1 MKTQKLHTF
10 GCSITQGFALPDVVK
25 PILDSKG
32 NPLPDRQVKNR
43 IDSGEI
49 AWTDIHLYEPSK
61 HAWPQVLANKLGVP
75 VINHARRGACFKQIA
90 RQCAVGAKD
99 IQPNDT
105 VIVMWTYLSRLSLQ
119 WPSRTSVPFCNI
131 ADSNWGWKTVILGF
145 NKLFGLEPSD
155 KSDDYTEKEIQ
166 EYIEKSTKD
175 TYLDPKGVFDRYYNN
190 LILQQITDGYL
201 RATGARV
208 IHLSVE
214 TEPVLEQLESARN
227 DLDSSL
233 GATYNIPDPDD
244 WYNLNVDYNSSF
256 VILDPSIPPAEN
268 DMHPSVTHHKN
279 FAEHLY
285 KQYFQD

>member
-145 NKLFGLEPSD
+145 NKLQVVG
-155 KSDDYTEKEIQ
+155 KSQ
-166 EYIEKSTKD
+166 
-175 TYLDPKGVFDRYYNN
+175 
-190 LILQQITDGYL
+190 
-201 RATGARV
+201 
-208 IHLSVE
+208 
-214 TEPVLEQLESARN
+214 
-227 DLDSSL
+227 
-233 GATYNIPDPDD
+233 
-244 WYNLNVDYNSSF
+244 
-256 VILDPSIPPAEN
+256 
-268 DMHPSVTHHKN
+268 
-279 FAEHLY
+279 
-285 KQYFQD
+285 